1 MQRRPNNSYG
11 LQNRKRAAIGYRRP
25 FWLPASNYYIL
36 SASATIAF
44 FFLIWGILHEGNEE
58 TPWIGAGIGAS
69 LVLGGAVFL
78 REVVLRKARI
88 RYLIEQKRLDSNIDG
103 VPLNHS
109 LPRKKNKL
117 SIEQNAAIIKE
128 IKRKSVAANVLG
140 SLSEG
145 HHEVFEMC
153 NEYLLL
159 NSKEL
164 QTVGVGSPRLA
175 ALRRGR
181 EVASQLHRFHLLQ
194 WAEIEAKGLTR
205 EAKNHIS
212 VSDKLETAQ
221 KALTIIDSALQF
233 YPQELN
239 LQESE
244 AALKDFI
251 ASIKVTHWIE
261 QAERS
266 AFKGNYKRAI
276 SHYRDALFFL
286 GRENIKNEEKDMI
299 AEHINSEIDKIR
311 ELEKIKKGRKK
322 ISNNPPDLKEN
333 YD

>member
-1 MQRRPNNSYG
+1 M
-11 LQNRKRAAIGYRRP
+11 
-25 FWLPASNYYIL
+25 
-36 SASATIAF
+36 
-44 FFLIWGILHEGNEE
+44 
-58 TPWIGAGIGAS
+58 PWIGAGIGAS
-69 LVLGGAVFL
+69 FVLGGAVFL
-78 REVVLRKARI
+78 REVVLRKART
-88 RYLIEQKRLDSNIDG
+88 RYLIEQKRLDSNIDS
-103 VPLNHS
+103 VHISSN
-109 LPRKKNKL
+109 LPRSANKL
-117 SIEQNAAIIKE
+117 SIEQNASIIRE
-128 IKRKSVAANVLG
+128 IKRKSEAANVLG
-140 SLSEG
+140 NLSEG
-145 HHEVFEMC
+145 HYEVFEMC
-153 NEYLLL
+153 QEYLLL
-159 NSKEL
+159 NAKEL

-181 EVASQLHRFHLLQ
+181 EIVGEMHRAHLLQ

-205 EAKNHIS
+205 DAKNHIA

-244 AALKDFI
+244 TALKDFI

-266 AFKGNYKRAI
+266 AFKGNYKRAV

-286 GRENIKNEEKDMI
+286 GRENIKNDEKDLI
-299 AEHINSEIDKIR
+299 AEHINTEIEKIR
-311 ELEKIKKGRKK
+311 ELEKTKKGRKK
-322 ISNNPPDLKEN
+322 ISNEPPDLKDN

>member
-1 MQRRPNNSYG
+1 MNRRPNSSYRLG
-11 LQNRKRAAIGYRRP
+11 NGRRVESGYRRP

-36 SASATIAF
+36 AASATIAF

-69 LVLGGAVFL
+69 FVLGGAVFL

-88 RYLIEQKRLDSNIDG
+88 RFLMEQRQLDLNIDKI
-103 VPLNHS
+103 PHNHS
-109 LPRKKNKL
+109 LPRNNKIT
-117 SIEQNAAIIKE
+117 IEQNSAIIKE
-128 IKRKSVAANVLG
+128 IKKKSEAANVLG
-140 SLSEG
+140 NLSEG
-145 HHEVFEMC
+145 HYEVFEMC
-153 NEYLLL
+153 QEYLLM
-159 NSKEL
+159 NSREL
-164 QTVGVGSPRLA
+164 QNVGVGSPRLA
-175 ALRRGR
+175 ALRRGK
-181 EVASQLHRFHLLQ
+181 EIVAGLHRVHLLK
-194 WAEIEAKGLTR
+194 WAEIEAKSLTR
-205 EAKNHIS
+205 DAKNHVS
-212 VSDKLETAQ
+212 VADKIETAQ

-244 AALKDFI
+244 TALKDFI

-286 GRENIKNEEKDMI
+286 GRENVKNEEKDLI
-299 AEHINSEIDKIR
+299 AEHINEEIEKIR
-311 ELEKIKKGRKK
+311 ELEKLKKGRKK
-322 ISNNPPDLKEN
+322 ISNNSPDLKED

>member
-1 MQRRPNNSYG
+1 MNRRPNSSYKLANG
-11 LQNRKRAAIGYRRP
+11 RRAVVGYRRP

-36 SASATIAF
+36 ATSATIAF

-88 RYLIEQKRLDSNIDG
+88 RFLMEQRQLDSNIDNI
-103 VPLNHS
+103 PHNHN
-109 LPRKKNKL
+109 LPRNNKIT
-117 SIEQNAAIIKE
+117 IEQNSAIIKE
-128 IKRKSVAANVLG
+128 IRKKSEAANVLG
-140 SLSEG
+140 HLSEG

-153 NEYLLL
+153 QAYLLM
-159 NSKEL
+159 NSREL
-164 QTVGVGSPRLA
+164 QNVGVGSPRLA
-175 ALRRGR
+175 ALRRGK
-181 EVASQLHRFHLLQ
+181 EIVSELHRFHLLQ
-194 WAEIEAKGLTR
+194 WAEIEAKSLTR
-205 EAKNHIS
+205 DAKNQVS
-212 VSDKLETAQ
+212 VADKIETAQ

-244 AALKDFI
+244 TALKDFI

-286 GRENIKNEEKDMI
+286 GRENVKNEEKDLI
-299 AEHINSEIDKIR
+299 AEHINEEIEKIR

-322 ISNNPPDLKEN
+322 ISNNSPDFKED

>member
-1 MQRRPNNSYG
+1 MSRV
-11 LQNRKRAAIGYRRP
+11 RRP

-36 SASATIAF
+36 ASAATIAF
-44 FFLIWGILHEGNEE
+44 FFLIWGILHEGREE

-69 LVLGGAVFL
+69 FILGGAVVL
-78 REVVLRKARI
+78 REIVLKSIRN
-88 RYLIEQKRLDSNIDG
+88 RYLMEQKRLDSNIDTI
-103 VPLNHS
+103 VLSNNPARQS
-109 LPRKKNKL
+109 NKL
-117 SIEQNAAIIKE
+117 TLEQNSAIIRE
-128 IKRKSVAANVLG
+128 IRRKSEAASVL
-140 SLSEG
+140 SNLSEG
-145 HHEVFEMC
+145 HYEVFEMC
-153 NEYLLL
+153 QEYLLL
-159 NSKEL
+159 NADEL
-164 QTVGVGSPRLA
+164 QKVSVGSPRLA

-181 EVASQLHRFHLLQ
+181 EVIANLHRFHLLQ
-194 WAEIEAKGLTR
+194 WAEVEAKELTR
-205 EAKNHIS
+205 KAKNQIS
-212 VSDKLETAQ
+212 ISDKLESAQ

-244 AALKDFI
+244 VALKDFI

-286 GRENIKNEEKDMI
+286 GRENAKNKEKDLI
-299 AEHINSEIDKIR
+299 ALKINNEIEKIR
-311 ELEKIKKGRKK
+311 NLDNIKKGRKQ
-322 ISNNPPDLKEN
+322 ISIDPPDLKED